1 MKLFLNF
8 NCLLLPWIKNFNS
21 KDFKLVLR
29 KRLSQPLQ
37 SPYISRILYFFS
49 RMLGIS
55 VHYFSTVK
63 DLKNINIFTR
73 TLCWALELL
82 SHNFELS
89 FFQTIHDEKL
99 LYFPTWPW
107 IFRWKH
113 LQEFDFSHYYNI
125 LKHISPYSVQLM
137 IWFELWAVH
146 EYLVLFVPVLTFLK
160 KTFLLISVKSRFGL
174 GVVYQRG
181 ELRSDIL

>member
-1 MKLFLNF
+1 
-8 NCLLLPWIKNFNS
+8 
-21 KDFKLVLR
+21 
-29 KRLSQPLQ
+29 
-37 SPYISRILYFFS
+37 
-49 RMLGIS
+49 MLGIS

-113 LQEFDFSHYYNI
+113 LQDWFFTLLQYLETHFSLLGPTDHLVRTMSSAWILGLVRSCSDLFEENISLDFREITFWSGCSIPTRWTPQRYFIKLPAMMGLGNFSDKQEESSFFQ
-125 LKHISPYSVQLM
+125 LKL
-137 IWFELWAVH
+137 
-146 EYLVLFVPVLTFLK
+146 FLK
-160 KTFLLISVKSRFGL
+160 FLF
-174 GVVYQRG
+174 
-181 ELRSDIL
+181 

>member
-1 MKLFLNF
+1 
-8 NCLLLPWIKNFNS
+8 
-21 KDFKLVLR
+21 
-29 KRLSQPLQ
+29 
-37 SPYISRILYFFS
+37 
-49 RMLGIS
+49 MLGIS

-113 LQEFDFSHYYNI
+113 LQDWFFTLLQYLETHFSLLGPTYDLVRTMSSAWI
-125 LKHISPYSVQLM
+125 LGL
-137 IWFELWAVH
+137 
-146 EYLVLFVPVLTFLK
+146 VPVLTFLK